1 MLKLRRAAIA
11 LSIVVILAL
20 GIFCGV
26 ELSRWVRGGSGAR
39 SYDTVAVLQQVKT
52 LSQLVTVQYVIEKV
66 EVLEVPPE
74 SALGKMF
81 AGNNRILLLAHGIV
95 KAGINFERM
104 KPEDLQLHGKSIRIT
119 LPHPQIT
126 DAYLDDKQT
135 KVIEWT
141 TGFLRAFDK
150 DLEQTTREKAIGDIQ
165 RAARQ
170 SGILNDADE
179 RARAQLKDL
188 LLRLG
193 FDEVEFL
200 PAKPSS

>member
-11 LSIVVILAL
+11 LSIVILLAF

-26 ELSRWVRGGSGAR
+26 ELSRWVRGGSDAR
-39 SYDTVAVLQQVKT
+39 SYNTVAILQQVKT
-52 LSQLVTVQYVIEKV
+52 LSQLVTVQYIIEKV

-81 AGNNRILLLAHGIV
+81 AGNNRVLLLAHGIV
-95 KAGINFERM
+95 KAGIDFQRM
-104 KPEDLQLHGKSIRIT
+104 KPEDLQMHGRSIRIT
-119 LPHPQIT
+119 LPRPQIT
-126 DAYLDDKQT
+126 DAYLDEKQT

-150 DLEQTTREKAIGDIQ
+150 DLEQTTREKALGDIS

-193 FDEVEFL
+193 FEEVEFL
-200 PAKPSS
+200 PAKPAS

>member
-11 LSIVVILAL
+11 LSIAVILAF
-20 GIFCGV
+20 GIFLGV
-26 ELSRWVRGGSGAR
+26 EFSRWVRGGSGAR

-74 SALGKMF
+74 STLGKMF
-81 AGNNRILLLAHGIV
+81 AGDNRILLLAHGIV

-104 KPEDLQLHGKSIRIT
+104 KPEDIQVHGRSIRIT
-119 LPHPQIT
+119 LPRPQVT
-126 DAYLDDKQT
+126 DAYLDEKQT
-135 KVIEWT
+135 KVIEWQ

-150 DLEQTTREKAIGDIQ
+150 NLEQSSRENALAAIQ

-170 SGILNDADE
+170 GGILNDADE

-188 LLRLG
+188 LTRLG
-193 FDEVEFL
+193 FEDVEIL
-200 PAKPSS
+200 PVKPSS